1 MVLSLPFPV
10 CSAAPKPSERRD
22 DYKVGKPTKMD
33 LSCAPHLCFSV
44 NAALSEARMEDGV
57 GVGIGN
63 LSAFVSLLSQRDRK
77 SVV

>member
-57 GVGIGN
+57 RVGSLDGVGAAQP
-63 LSAFVSLLSQRDRK
+63 SAGLCN
-77 SVV
+77 

>member
-10 CSAAPKPSERRD
+10 CSAAPKPSERRN

-44 NAALSEARMEDGV
+44 NAALSEARMEDRV
-57 GVGIGN
+57 GVGSLDGVGAAQH
-63 LSAFVSLLSQRDRK
+63 SAGLCN
-77 SVV
+77 